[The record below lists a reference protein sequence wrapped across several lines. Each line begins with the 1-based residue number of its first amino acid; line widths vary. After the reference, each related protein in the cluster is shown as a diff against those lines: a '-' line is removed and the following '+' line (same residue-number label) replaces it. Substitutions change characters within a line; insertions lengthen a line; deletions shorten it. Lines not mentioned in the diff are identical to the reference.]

1 MHPSRRVHPSGGCIN
16 SGGLHL
22 GGASSWGCIQGC
34 IQRGCIQKGIQ
45 GGASRWCIQWGV
57 HPGVYPE
64 GVHPGGASGVHL
76 GDASRRVHT
85 GGVHQGVHAGG
96 CIQWGGSRD
105 RDASRCTPHIQT
117 LLRDTVS
124 KWAVRILLERILV
137 LVMLQKVLLSTSQT
151 KATIFWRLWYI
162 AGFFVAGRDCYINNF
177 TGGSK
182 GTRNSHPHFD
192 PTFFFSG

>member
-1 MHPSRRVHPSGGCIN
+1 MQVGSI
-16 SGGLHL
+16 
-22 GGASSWGCIQGC
+22 
-34 IQRGCIQKGIQ
+34 K
-45 GGASRWCIQWGV
+45 
-57 HPGVYPE
+57 
-64 GVHPGGASGVHL
+64 
-76 GDASRRVHT
+76 
-85 GGVHQGVHAGG
+85 GVHAGG
-96 CIQWGGSRD
+96 FIQWGHPGAGVHP
-105 RDASRCTPHIQT
+105 DAPPQIQT

-124 KWAVRILLERILV
+124 KWAVSILLERILV